1 MAQNKKNIERSGLQK
16 WSKLVHVQT
25 LGGGGSAVGRWLS
38 MKKGIQA
45 DNLAFTECVHKI
57 SAFYVDYKCPKS
69 LFCVG
74 SKLCAHGVR
83 GLEAMRIPKRQI
95 CVGSKGCAHVVCA
108 YEAMRIPK
116 RDMCAGNKGVGI
128 SNTQL
133 NLGEASRADPR
144 SLGQGRMPHYG
155 LLGVI

>member
-1 MAQNKKNIERSGLQK
+1 MIKISACSNFGRRRF
-16 WSKLVHVQT
+16 
-25 LGGGGSAVGRWLS
+25 GGGSAVIDEKR
-38 MKKGIQA
+38 IQA

-108 YEAMRIPK
+108 HRSYAHTETRYV
-116 RDMCAGNKGVGI
+116 C
-128 SNTQL
+128 
-133 NLGEASRADPR
+133 R
-144 SLGQGRMPHYG
+144 SLLTGTPRASAIRVSALAIPNWTECPMYNIGNS
-155 LLGVI
+155 L

>member
-1 MAQNKKNIERSGLQK
+1 MIKISACSNFGRRRF
-16 WSKLVHVQT
+16 
-25 LGGGGSAVGRWLS
+25 GGGSAVIDEKR
-38 MKKGIQA
+38 IQA

-133 NLGEASRADPR
+133 ITFLIHFIT
-144 SLGQGRMPHYG
+144 SLQK
-155 LLGVI
+155 